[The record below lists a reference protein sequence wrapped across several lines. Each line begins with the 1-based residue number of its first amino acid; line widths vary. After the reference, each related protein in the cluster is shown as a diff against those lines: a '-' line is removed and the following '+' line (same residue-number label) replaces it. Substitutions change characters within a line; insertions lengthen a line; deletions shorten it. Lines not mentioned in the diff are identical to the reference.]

1 MHESPLVSIII
12 PTYNS
17 IHTLKYTLQ
26 SCLNQDYPENK
37 LEIIVVDDGSTDGTR
52 KVVLEFP
59 VKYIHQNNRGPA
71 SARNRGWMAA
81 QGEIV
86 CFTDSD
92 CIPHRMWVQT
102 LMKGFTNDDIGAVAG
117 SYGIA
122 NNNIILAN
130 CIHEEIMERHGRMP
144 NEVCAFGSYNVAI
157 KRDILK
163 KIGGFNEN
171 YRIASGE
178 DNDLSYRIL
187 KAGYK
192 ICFARYA
199 LVAHYHP
206 ERLFKYLKEQFR
218 HGYWRMKL
226 YRAHPDMMSGD
237 HYTNWKDIIEPP
249 LSLLLLGLIPFYKI
263 NTVGHIIIILLTF
276 YSFIQIILPLRVVW
290 RNKSFKYLYLF
301 WITFL
306 RGFSRGLG
314 MFVGVLKFGI
324 LCERTHSHS
333 VK

>member
-1 MHESPLVSIII
+1 MDISIII
-12 PTYNS
+12 PAYNVERT
-17 IHTLKYTLQ
+17 ITGTIEA
-26 SCLNQDYPENK
+26 CLNQYYSEGK
-37 LEIIVVDDGSTDGTR
+37 VEVIVVDDGSTDETR
-52 KVVLEFP
+52 KAVLEFP

-92 CIPHRMWVQT
+92 CIPHRRWVRT
-102 LMKGFTNDDIGAVAG
+102 LMNGFTNDDIGAVAG
-117 SYGIA
+117 SYDISNKNFLHA
-122 NNNIILAN
+122 D
-130 CIHEEIMERHGRMP
+130 CIHEEIIERHGRMP
-144 NEVCAFGSYNVAI
+144 KEVHAFGSYNVAI
-157 KRDILK
+157 RRDILK
-163 KIGGFNEN
+163 KTGGFNEN

-187 KAGYK
+187 KTGYK
-192 ICFARYA
+192 IYFDRYA

-206 ERLFKYLKEQFR
+206 ERLFKYLKDQFR

-226 YRAHPDMMSGD
+226 YREHPNMIKGD

-249 LSLLLLGLIPFYKI
+249 LSLLILGLIPFYKI
-263 NTVGHIIIILLTF
+263 SAMGYIIIILLTF

-290 RNKSFKYLYLF
+290 KNKSFKYLYLSC
-301 WITFL
+301 ITFL
-306 RGFSRGLG
+306 RGFARGLG

-324 LCERTHSHS
+324 
-333 VK
+333 